1 EPPPEEE
8 SEPFALPDAIRL
20 PVQIQVDQV
29 AIDDV
34 SVTSSPGAEPVVLT
48 QARLQDA
55 RLAADNWRIASLSA
69 NGPMFDLSLQAEIA
83 PHGRYATQ
91 MALDAALRL
100 PDLAP
105 IQTELRIKGDL
116 DRLTLTQQVAAP
128 YNVALDATVSDI
140 ALDALADIGVD
151 ATLK

>member
-1 EPPPEEE
+1 RSGLDFAWSLIAPRLPDTVAVASVEGRLTGPLTVSGIKVDNASMHVAVERVHLEWRVSDLLSATVHVEQLAVRGVQYAAKATAPEPPPEEE

-55 RLAADNWRIASLSA
+55 RL
-69 NGPMFDLSLQAEIA
+69 
-83 PHGRYATQ
+83 
-91 MALDAALRL
+91 
-100 PDLAP
+100 
-105 IQTELRIKGDL
+105 
-116 DRLTLTQQVAAP
+116 
-128 YNVALDATVSDI
+128 
-140 ALDALADIGVD
+140 
-151 ATLK
+151 